1 MEYIFLLHPKEKSFI
16 NNKKIIVMKNL
27 KIKSIKNLIAV
38 IAIVAAFG
46 SFITISVN
54 GDFKMNEFL
63 QSLKVKLDK
72 YNQSVPE
79 DRVYVQLDKPLY
91 KPGETIWLSAF
102 VRNASSMKASYKSD
116 ILYVELIDPKG
127 NVAQKHQLIARKG
140 KTNADFLLDE
150 NVMGGIYKVKAYTN
164 WQKNTNDF
172 FEKEI
177 QVQKVVLPRL
187 KMKME
192 FLKKAYGPGDEV
204 VSKVDLQ
211 TLENQPLSNYGV
223 KYIVQL
229 NGQKLTE
236 SKLTSDNEGLAYVK
250 FQLPNELTTNDGL
263 LNVMIDYEG
272 RTESISRSV
281 PITLGN
287 IELGF
292 YPEGGDLVDGLI
304 SKMAFKALNEFGKPA
319 DIKGVIKDNDD
330 NTIINFESFH
340 NGMGAFELEP
350 KIGKTYY
357 AVITHPK
364 GINKKYS
371 LPKSLKRGW
380 TIHVNNSEKEKLA
393 ITIQSTET
401 ETMSLA
407 AQVRGKMYFATEI
420 NIARGKNEIEIP
432 TKDFPMGV
440 AQITLFDSKNI
451 ERAERLVFV
460 NKDKKLNISLKTDKS
475 QYLPREKVKMDIE
488 VTDERGLPMPAY
500 LSMAVVDDKL
510 LSFADDKSS
519 NILSSLMLENDL
531 KTKIEEPQFYFNA
544 KETKADEALD
554 YLLMTDGWRRFTW
567 EKVMN
572 EDYPGIAFQGEK
584 AVIKGRVLDSQG
596 KAIKDAVLKNPTTK
610 KSYKADVDGY
620 FAIDNV
626 DLYHPISVQVEA
638 NGFMT
643 NNLMVYNYTQN
654 NVVYLYGQNEM
665 TYKSATRNKQRAG
678 NNNLPAPAINGIEL
692 FEVVEEEMVQID
704 ALADDPMPKG
714 DNLKKL
720 PRKAEE
726 KNEKAKK
733 DLKDVEQLDEVE
745 IVGDA
750 QGMAFANQEI
760 AQDKRIIPTVNY
772 YRAREFAAPNYT
784 NNQEVEVRTDFRS
797 TIFWDGNIEV
807 GNNGQATVEFFNSD
821 EVTSFRTI
829 VEGVGVAM
837 IGRAEYTHFTQL
849 PFSMS
854 VKVPSQVVFGDVV
867 EIPLTLKNTTN
878 KNLVGNLM
886 VKSPKGFKVLNSEN
900 GNQMLAANTTK
911 TIYLNYEVLN
921 EIGEDNLEI
930 SFKANGLKD
939 AFVQPIKIGPKGF
952 PVSIAFSGQDLS
964 KTYSV
969 SLSDVV
975 DGSLQASLTAYPNVV
990 NDLMKG
996 IESIIR
1002 EPSGCFEQTSMSNYP
1017 NIMAMSYMKETG
1029 TDNPE
1034 LFASIDQKLDRG
1046 YKKLTSYETKEN
1058 GYEWFGS
1065 SPGHEALT
1073 AYGLMQFNDMKS
1085 VYADVSN
1092 EMVKRTSKWL
1102 MSRKDGNG
1110 GFKKNSR
1117 ALDQFGRAS
1126 EEVTN
1131 AYIVYA
1137 LSEAN
1142 YAEIS
1147 KELEAAYISSTA
1159 SNDAYQLALMT
1170 NTLFNYKDK
1179 RAENVLKSLLKLQ
1192 EKDGSWNASHSIT
1205 RSGGVSLKVETTALA
1220 MLAMLQADKKDIAAI
1235 TKAAEFLVSS
1245 RSGSGSFGSTQ
1256 GTVLALKALTTFA
1269 KFSKQTQESGV
1280 LECVIDGKVIASK
1293 NYEAG
1298 EKNAI
1303 EFKDLD
1309 KHLKTGNQKI
1319 EIRYKDTKNALP
1331 YTMSIDYNTTLP
1343 LSSKECNVDVEA
1355 ALNTNSV
1362 KVGETVRLTTKVSNK
1377 QDKGMPMTMAVV
1389 GIPSGLSAQPWQL
1402 KELQEKGTIGFYEI
1416 TDNFVVFYFRDLAPN
1431 ASHTINLD
1439 LKAEVP
1445 GKFEAPATSG
1455 YLYYTNEYKCWSNT
1469 GSITIKK

>member
-1 MEYIFLLHPKEKSFI
+1 MEYIFLMHPKGKSFK
-16 NNKKIIVMKNL
+16 NNQKYIVMQNL
-27 KIKSIKNLIAV
+27 KIKSVKSLLIAT
-38 IAIVAAFG
+38 IAFAALG
-46 SFITISVN
+46 SFISISIN
-54 GDFKMNEFL
+54 GDLKMNEFL
-63 QSLKVKLDK
+63 SSLKEKLSN
-72 YNQSVPE
+72 YNQSYPE

-102 VRNASSMKASYKSD
+102 IRNATDMKASDKSD
-116 ILYVELIDPKG
+116 ILHVELIDPKG
-127 NVAQKHQLIARKG
+127 NVAQKHQLIAHKG
-140 KTNADFLLDE
+140 KTNAEFLLDE

-164 WQKNTNDF
+164 WQKNTNDY

-204 VSKVDLQ
+204 VSKIDLQ
-211 TLENQPLSNYGV
+211 TLENQPLSNYNI
-223 KYIVQL
+223 KYIAQL
-229 NGQKLTE
+229 NGQKLIEKKMNTDE
-236 SKLTSDNEGLAYVK
+236 SGLAYMR
-250 FQLPNELTTNDGL
+250 FELPENLTTNDGL

-272 RTESISRSV
+272 KTESISRSV

-287 IELGF
+287 IDLGF

-304 SKMAFKALNEFGKPA
+304 SKVAFKALNEFGKPA

-330 NTIINFESFH
+330 NTITNFESFH
-340 NGMGAFELEP
+340 NGMGAFNLEP

-364 GINKKYS
+364 GINKKYN

-380 TIHVNNSEKEKLA
+380 TMNVNNAEKEKVMV
-393 ITIQSTET
+393 TIQSTET

-407 AQVRGKMYFATEI
+407 AQVRGEMYFATEI

-488 VTDERGLPMPAY
+488 VTDERGLPMPAN
-500 LSMAVVDDKL
+500 LSLAVVDDKL

-531 KTKIEEPQFYFNA
+531 KTKVEEPQFYFND
-544 KETKADEALD
+544 KEAKADEALD

-567 EKVMN
+567 EKVVN

-584 AVIKGRVLDSQG
+584 AVIKGKVMNGQG
-596 KAIKDAVLKNPTTK
+596 KPVANAIIKNTKTK
-610 KSYKADVDGY
+610 KTYKTTADGY
-620 FAIDNV
+620 FSISNEE
-626 DLYHPISVQVEA
+626 LYEPTYFEVMGKDMSRQ
-638 NGFMT
+638 GFT
-643 NNLMVYNYTQN
+643 ASNYTQN
-654 NVVYLYGQNEM
+654 HTIYLYEPKEVYSYN
-665 TYKSATRNKQRAG
+665 KSVRTKRA
-678 NNNLPAPAINGIEL
+678 NVPAAAVDMMMVEEDIVQAENMVLDMEAVPVQLNMVPVKADRKAPAKDDKKKEAEKMEL
-692 FEVVEEEMVQID
+692 
-704 ALADDPMPKG
+704 
-714 DNLKKL
+714 N
-720 PRKAEE
+720 
-726 KNEKAKK
+726 
-733 DLKDVEQLDEVE
+733 EVE
-745 IVGDA
+745 IVGNA
-750 QGMAFANQEI
+750 QGMAFANQLV
-760 AQDKRIIPTVNY
+760 AQEKKIIPNVNY
-772 YRAREFAAPNYT
+772 YRAREFATPNYT
-784 NNQEVEVRTDFRS
+784 NNQEVDVRTDFRS
-797 TIFWDGNIEV
+797 TIFWDGNIEI

-829 VEGVGVAM
+829 VEGVGVGM

-878 KNLVGNLM
+878 KDVVGNLM
-886 VKSPKGFKVLNSEN
+886 VKSPKGFKILNVET
-900 GNQMLAANTTK
+900 GNQMLAANITK

-969 SLSDVV
+969 SLSDMV

-1029 TDNPE
+1029 MDNPE
-1034 LFASIDQKLDRG
+1034 LFANIDQKLDRG
-1046 YKKLTSYETKEN
+1046 YKKLTSYETKEK

-1073 AYGLMQFNDMKS
+1073 AYGLMQFNDMKH

-1092 EMVKRTSKWL
+1092 EMVMRTSKWL

-1110 GFKKNSR
+1110 GFKKNPR

-1147 KELEAAYISSTA
+1147 KELEAAYSSSTA

-1179 RAENVLKSLLKLQ
+1179 RAESVLKSLLKLQ
-1192 EKDGSWNASHSIT
+1192 EKDGSWNANHSIT
-1205 RSGGVSLKVETTALA
+1205 RSGGISLKVETTALA

-1269 KFSKQTQESGV
+1269 KFSKQTKESGV
-1280 LECVIDGKVIASK
+1280 LECVIDGKVVASK

-1343 LSSKECNVDVEA
+1343 LSSKECKIAVEA
-1355 ALNTNSV
+1355 ELNTNSV

-1377 QDKGMPMTMAVV
+1377 EDKGMPMTMAVV

-1469 GSITIKK
+1469 GGITIKK

>member
-1 MEYIFLLHPKEKSFI
+1 
-16 NNKKIIVMKNL
+16 MKNL
-27 KIKSIKNLIAV
+27 KIKPIKNLIAV

-46 SFITISVN
+46 SFVTITIN

-63 QSLKVKLDK
+63 QSLNDKLNK
-72 YNQSVPE
+72 YTQHFPE
-79 DRVYVQLDKPLY
+79 DRVYLQLDKPLY

-102 VRNASSMKASYKSD
+102 IRNAADMKASEKSD

-127 NVAQKHQLIARKG
+127 NVAQKHQLIAHKG
-140 KTNADFLLDE
+140 KANADFLLDE
-150 NVMGGIYKVKAYTN
+150 NVIGGIYKVKAYTN
-164 WQKNTNDF
+164 WQQNVNNF

-192 FLKKAYGPGDEV
+192 FIKKAYGPGDNV
-204 VSKVDLQ
+204 VSKVNLQ

-236 SKLTSDNEGLAYVK
+236 SKLTSDSKGLVYVK
-250 FQLPNELTTNDGL
+250 FQLPNDLATNDGL

-272 RTESISRSV
+272 RTESISRSI

-304 SKMAFKALNEFGKPA
+304 SKVAFKALNEFGKSA
-319 DIKGVIKDNDD
+319 DIKGVIKDNND
-330 NTIINFESFH
+330 NTITNFESFH
-340 NGMGAFELEP
+340 NGMGAFDLEP

-364 GINKKYS
+364 GINKKYY

-380 TIHVNNSEKEKLA
+380 VMNVDNSKKQNLA

-407 AQVRGKMYFATEI
+407 AQIRGKIYFASEI
-420 NIARGKNEIEIP
+420 NVARGKNEIKFSV
-432 TKDFPMGV
+432 KDFPIGV

-460 NKDKKLNISLKTDKS
+460 NKDKQLNISLKTDKL

-488 VTDERGLPMPAY
+488 VTDERGLPMPAN
-500 LSMAVVDDKL
+500 LSLTVVDDKL
-510 LSFADDKSS
+510 LSFADNKSS
-519 NILSSLMLENDL
+519 NILSSLLLENDL
-531 KTKIEEPQFYFNA
+531 KTKVEEPQFYFNN
-544 KETKADEALD
+544 KEANADKALD

-567 EKVMN
+567 EKVIN
-572 EDYPGIAFQGEK
+572 EDFPAIQFEGEK
-584 AVIKGRVLDSQG
+584 AIIKGKVMNGQG
-596 KAIKDAVLKNPTTK
+596 KPVANAIIKNAQSK
-610 KSYKADVDGY
+610 KTYKTNAEGY
-620 FAIDNV
+620 FSIANEA
-626 DLYHPISVQVEA
+626 LYQPTYFEVTAKDMSRQ
-638 NGFMT
+638 GFT
-643 NNLMVYNYTQN
+643 ASNYTQN
-654 NVVYLYGQNEM
+654 HTVYLYDPKEMYSYSKSVRTKRANIPAAAVDVVMDIQQDMVMVDEMPLVMEAEPVQQNLVPVKADKKAPIKEA
-665 TYKSATRNKQRAG
+665 KKQEAEK
-678 NNNLPAPAINGIEL
+678 IEL
-692 FEVVEEEMVQID
+692 EEVVII
-704 ALADDPMPKG
+704 G
-714 DNLKKL
+714 N
-720 PRKAEE
+720 
-726 KNEKAKK
+726 
-733 DLKDVEQLDEVE
+733 
-745 IVGDA
+745 A
-750 QGMAFANQEI
+750 QGRAFANELI
-760 AQDKRIIPTVNY
+760 AKDQNIIPNVSY
-772 YRAREFAAPNYT
+772 YRAREFAAPSYQ
-784 NNQEVEVRTDFRS
+784 NQQDVEVRTDFRS
-797 TIFWDGNIEV
+797 TIFWDGNVEV

-829 VEGVGVAM
+829 VEGIGVGM

-854 VKVPSQVVFGDVV
+854 VKVPSQVVFGDKI

-878 KNLVGNLM
+878 KDVVGNLM
-886 VKSPKGFKVLNSEN
+886 VKSPKGFKVLNVET

-939 AFVQPIKIGPKGF
+939 AFVQAIKIGPKGF
-952 PVSIAFSGQDLS
+952 PVSIALSGKDLS

-1002 EPSGCFEQTSMSNYP
+1002 EPTGCFEQTSTSNYP
-1017 NIMAMSYMKETG
+1017 NVMAMNYMKETG
-1029 TDNPE
+1029 MENPE
-1034 LFASIDQKLDRG
+1034 LFASIDQKLDNG
-1046 YKKLTSYETKEN
+1046 YKRLTSYETKEN

-1065 SPGHEALT
+1065 APGHEALT
-1073 AYGLMQFNDMKS
+1073 AFGLMQFNDMKH
-1085 VYADVSN
+1085 VYADVSS
-1092 EMVKRTSKWL
+1092 EMIMRTSKWL
-1102 MSRKDGNG
+1102 MSRKDGKG
-1110 GFKKNSR
+1110 GFKKNPR

-1142 YAEIS
+1142 YSEIN
-1147 KELEAAYISSTA
+1147 KELEAAYTTSTA
-1159 SNDAYQLALMT
+1159 SNDAYQLALMA
-1170 NTLFNYKDK
+1170 NTLLNYKDK
-1179 RAENVLKSLLKLQ
+1179 RAESVLKSLLKLQ
-1192 EKDGSWNASHSIT
+1192 EKDGSWNADHSIT

-1220 MLAMLQADKKDIAAI
+1220 MLAMLKAEKKDIAAI

-1245 RSGSGSFGSTQ
+1245 RSGSGGFGSTQ
-1256 GTVLALKALTTFA
+1256 GTVLALKAITTFA
-1269 KFSKQTQESGV
+1269 KFSKQTEESGI
-1280 LECVIDGKVIASK
+1280 LECVIDGKVVASK
-1293 NYEAG
+1293 KYEAG

-1303 EFKDLD
+1303 EFKDLA
-1309 KHLKTGNQKI
+1309 KHLKAGNQKI
-1319 EIRYKDTKNALP
+1319 EIRYKDTKKALP

-1343 LSSKECNVDVEA
+1343 LSSIECKVDVDAE
-1355 ALNTNSV
+1355 LNTNSV

-1377 QDKGMPMTMAVV
+1377 EDKGMPMTMAVV

-1431 ASHTINLD
+1431 AAHTINLD

-1445 GKFEAPATSG
+1445 GSFEAPATSG
-1455 YLYYTNEYKCWSNT
+1455 YLYYTNEHKCWSNT
-1469 GSITIKK
+1469 GSIIIKK

>member
-1 MEYIFLLHPKEKSFI
+1 MEYIFLMHPKGKSFK
-16 NNKKIIVMKNL
+16 NNQKYIVMKNL

-38 IAIVAAFG
+38 IVIVAAFG

-63 QSLKVKLDK
+63 QSLKVKLDN
-72 YNQSVPE
+72 YNKSFPE

-102 VRNASSMKASYKSD
+102 IRNATDMKASDKSD

-127 NVAQKHQLIARKG
+127 NVAQKYQLIAHKG
-140 KTNADFLLDE
+140 KTSADFLLDE

-164 WQKNTNDF
+164 WQKNANDF

-211 TLENQPLSNYGV
+211 TLENQPLSNYSV
-223 KYIVQL
+223 KYMVQL

-319 DIKGVIKDNDD
+319 DIKGIIKDNEG
-330 NTIINFESFH
+330 NTITNFESFH
-340 NGMGAFELEP
+340 NGMGAFNLEP

-380 TIHVNNSEKEKLA
+380 TMNVNNAEKEKLA

-407 AQVRGKMYFATEI
+407 AQVRGEMYFATEI

-460 NKDKKLNISLKTDKS
+460 NKDKKLNISLKTDKA

-488 VTDERGLPMPAY
+488 VTDERGLPMPAN
-500 LSMAVVDDKL
+500 LSLAVVDDKL

-519 NILSSLMLENDL
+519 NILSSLLLEDDL
-531 KTKIEEPQFYFNA
+531 KTKVEEPQFYFND
-544 KETKADEALD
+544 KEAKADEALD

-567 EKVMN
+567 EKVMA
-572 EDYPGIAFQGEK
+572 EDFSAIQFEGEK
-584 AVIKGRVLDSQG
+584 AIIKGRVMNNQG
-596 KAIKDAVLKNPTTK
+596 KPMANAIIKNTKTK
-610 KSYKADVDGY
+610 KTYKTTADGY
-620 FAIDNV
+620 FSITNET
-626 DLYHPISVQVEA
+626 LYQPTYFEVTAKDMSRQ
-638 NGFMT
+638 GFT
-643 NNLMVYNYTQN
+643 ASNYTQN
-654 NVVYLYGQNEM
+654 HTVYLYDPKEI
-665 TYKSATRNKQRAG
+665 YSYSKSVKNKRA
-678 NNNLPAPAINGIEL
+678 NVPAAAVDVMMIE
-692 FEVVEEEMVQID
+692 EDMVQVDEMVFD
-704 ALADDPMPKG
+704 ME
-714 DNLKKL
+714 
-720 PRKAEE
+720 AEP
-726 KNEKAKK
+726 
-733 DLKDVEQLDEVE
+733 VEQNMIKVNVDKKAPVKEDKKKEAEKMELDEVV
-745 IVGDA
+745 IVGNA
-750 QGMAFANQEI
+750 QGRAFANQLVAKDQKI
-760 AQDKRIIPTVNY
+760 LPNVNY
-772 YRAREFAAPNYT
+772 YRAREFATPNYT
-784 NNQEVEVRTDFRS
+784 NNQEVDIRTDFRS

-807 GNNGQATVEFFNSD
+807 DNNGQATVEFFNSD

-829 VEGVGVAM
+829 VEGVGVGM

-878 KNLVGNLM
+878 KDVIGNLM
-886 VKSPKGFKVLNSEN
+886 VKSPKGFKVLNVET

-1029 TDNPE
+1029 MDNPE

-1046 YKKLTSYETKEN
+1046 YKRLTSYETKEK

-1073 AYGLMQFNDMKS
+1073 AYGLMQFNDMKH

-1092 EMVKRTSKWL
+1092 EMVQRTSKWL
-1102 MSRKDGNG
+1102 MSRKDGKG
-1110 GFKKNSR
+1110 GFKKNPR

-1147 KELEAAYISSTA
+1147 KELEAAYSSSTA

-1179 RAENVLKSLLKLQ
+1179 RAESVLKALLKLQ
-1192 EKDGSWNASHSIT
+1192 EKDGSWNANHSIT

-1220 MLAMLQADKKDIAAI
+1220 MLGMLKADKKDIAAI

-1269 KFSKQTQESGV
+1269 KFSKQTKESGV
-1280 LECVIDGKVIASK
+1280 LECVIDGKVVASK
-1293 NYEAG
+1293 KYEAG

-1309 KHLKTGNQKI
+1309 KHLKVGNQKI
-1319 EIRYKDTKNALP
+1319 EIRYKGTKNALP

-1343 LSSKECNVDVEA
+1343 LSSKECKIAVEA
-1355 ALNTNSV
+1355 ELNTNSV

-1377 QDKGMPMTMAVV
+1377 EDKGMPMTMAVV

-1445 GKFEAPATSG
+1445 GEFEAPATSG

>member
-1 MEYIFLLHPKEKSFI
+1 
-16 NNKKIIVMKNL
+16 MKNL
-27 KIKSIKNLIAV
+27 KIKSVKSLM
-38 IAIVAAFG
+38 IAIVAFAALG
-46 SFITISVN
+46 SFISISLTN
-54 GDFKMNEFL
+54 EYKMNDFL
-63 QSLKVKLDK
+63 KSLKSKLANFNNE
-72 YNQSVPE
+72 YPE
-79 DRVYVQLDKPLY
+79 DRVYVQLDKPMY
-91 KPGETIWLSAF
+91 KSGETIWLSAF
-102 VRNASSMKASYKSD
+102 VRNASTMKASEKSD

-127 NVAQKHQLIARKG
+127 NVSQKHQLIAHKG

-192 FLKKAYGPGDEV
+192 FLKNAYGPSDEV
-204 VSKVDLQ
+204 VAKVDLQ
-211 TLENQPLSNYGV
+211 TLENQPLSNYNV
-223 KYIVQL
+223 KYMVQL

-250 FQLPNELTTNDGL
+250 FQLPNELKTNDGL

-272 RTESISRSV
+272 KTESISRSV

-304 SKMAFKALNEFGKPA
+304 SNVAFKALNEFGKSA
-319 DIKGVIKDNDD
+319 DIEGVVKDNEG
-330 NTIINFESFH
+330 NTVAQFSSFH

-357 AVITHPK
+357 AQLTNPK
-364 GINKKYS
+364 GIDKKYD

-380 TIHVNNSEKEKLA
+380 TMHVANKEEATLK
-393 ITIQSTET
+393 INIQSTET
-401 ETMSLA
+401 EVMSLA
-407 AQVRGKMYFATEI
+407 AQVRGEIYFASEI
-420 NIARGKNEIEIP
+420 NVARGKNVFEIP
-432 TKDFPMGV
+432 AKDFPIGV

-460 NKDKKLNISLKTDKS
+460 NKDKKLNISLKTDKA
-475 QYLPREKVKMDIE
+475 QYLPREKVKMNIE
-488 VTDERGLPMPAY
+488 VTDERGLPMPAH

-519 NILSSLMLENDL
+519 NILSSLLLENDL
-531 KTKIEEPQFYFNA
+531 KTKIEEPKFYFNE
-544 KETKADEALD
+544 KEAKADEALD

-567 EKVMN
+567 EKVVN
-572 EDYPGIAFQGEK
+572 EDFPSISFQEER
-584 AVIKGRVLDSQG
+584 AVINGRILNSQG
-596 KAIKDAVLKNPTTK
+596 KEVKDAILKISTTK
-610 KSYKADVDGY
+610 KNYKADMEGNFV
-620 FAIDNV
+620 ISNV
-626 DLYHPISVQVEA
+626 DLYSPISVQVEA
-638 NGFMT
+638 NGF
-643 NNLMVYNYTQN
+643 LSSSFMVYNYTQN
-654 NVVYLYGQNEM
+654 NIVYLYGQNER
-665 TYKSATRNKQRAG
+665 TYPSASKTRANRAA
-678 NNNLPAPAINGIEL
+678 NVPAMEGVLIQEEFVEMEMMAIDFIE
-692 FEVVEEEMVQID
+692 
-704 ALADDPMPKG
+704 PMPKA
-714 DNLKKL
+714 DNLKKVA
-720 PRKAEE
+720 KAENKE
-726 KNEKAKK
+726 KDNK
-733 DLKDVEQLDEVE
+733 DLANNDDREAEQLDEVE
-745 IVGDA
+745 FVGNA
-750 QGMAFANQEI
+750 QGMNLAGFLV
-760 AQDKRIIPTVNY
+760 AQDKKVIPNVTY
-772 YRAREFAAPNYT
+772 YRAREFSAPNYE
-784 NNQEVEVRTDFRS
+784 NQQEVDVRTDFRS
-797 TIFWDGNIEV
+797 TIFWDGNVEV
-807 GNNGQATVEFFNSD
+807 GNNGLATVEFYNSD

-829 VEGVGVAM
+829 VEGVGVGM
-837 IGRAEYTHFTQL
+837 IGRTEYTHFTQL
-849 PFSMS
+849 PFSMA
-854 VKVPSQVVFGDVV
+854 VKVPSQVVFGDKI

-878 KNLVGNLM
+878 KNVVGNLM

-900 GNQMLAANTTK
+900 GNQMLAANSTK

-930 SFKANGLKD
+930 SFKASGLKD

-1029 TDNPE
+1029 MDNPE

-1073 AYGLMQFNDMKS
+1073 AYGLMQFNDMKH
-1085 VYADVSN
+1085 VYADVSS
-1092 EMVKRTSKWL
+1092 EMVMRTSKWL

-1110 GFKKNSR
+1110 GFKKNPR

-1147 KELEAAYISSTA
+1147 KELEAAYTSSTA

-1179 RAENVLKSLLKLQ
+1179 RAESVLKSLLKLQ
-1192 EKDGSWNASHSIT
+1192 EKDGSWNANHSIT
-1205 RSGGVSLKVETTALA
+1205 RSGGVSLKVETTSLA
-1220 MLAMLQADKKDIAAI
+1220 MLAMLQSDKKDMAAI

-1269 KFSKQTQESGV
+1269 KFSKQTKESGM
-1280 LECVIDGKVIASK
+1280 LECVIDGKVVASQK
-1293 NYEAG
+1293 YEAG

-1303 EFKDLD
+1303 EFKDLN
-1309 KHLKTGNQKI
+1309 KHLKVGNQKI

-1343 LSSKECNVDVEA
+1343 LSSKECKVEVDA
-1355 ALNTNSV
+1355 QLNTNSV
-1362 KVGETVRLTTKVSNK
+1362 KVGETVRLTTKVANK
-1377 QDKGMPMTMAVV
+1377 EDKGMPMTMAVV

-1445 GKFEAPATSG
+1445 GSFEAPATSG

>member
-1 MEYIFLLHPKEKSFI
+1 MEYIFLMHPKGKSFK
-16 NNKKIIVMKNL
+16 NNQKYIVMKNL

-63 QSLKVKLDK
+63 QSLKVKLDN
-72 YNQSVPE
+72 YNKSFPE

-102 VRNASSMKASYKSD
+102 IRNATNMKASDKSD
-116 ILYVELIDPKG
+116 ILYLELIDPKG
-127 NVAQKHQLIARKG
+127 NVAQKHQLIAHKG
-140 KTNADFLLDE
+140 KTSADFLLDE

-164 WQKNTNDF
+164 WQKNANDF

-211 TLENQPLSNYGV
+211 TLENQPLSNYSV
-223 KYIVQL
+223 KYMVQL

-319 DIKGVIKDNDD
+319 DIKGVIKDNEG
-330 NTIINFESFH
+330 NTITNFESFH
-340 NGMGAFELEP
+340 NGMGAFNFEP

-380 TIHVNNSEKEKLA
+380 TMNVNNAEKEKLA

-407 AQVRGKMYFATEI
+407 AQVRGEMYFATEI

-440 AQITLFDSKNI
+440 VQITLFDSKNI

-460 NKDKKLNISLKTDKS
+460 NKDKKLNISLKTDKA

-488 VTDERGLPMPAY
+488 VTDERGLPMPAN
-500 LSMAVVDDKL
+500 LSLAVVDDKL

-519 NILSSLMLENDL
+519 NILSSLLLEDDL
-531 KTKIEEPQFYFNA
+531 KTKVEEPQFYFND
-544 KETKADEALD
+544 KEPKANEALD

-567 EKVMN
+567 EKVMA
-572 EDYPGIAFQGEK
+572 EDFPAIQFEGEK
-584 AVIKGRVLDSQG
+584 AIIKGRVMNNQG
-596 KAIKDAVLKNPTTK
+596 KPMANAIIKNTKTK
-610 KSYKADVDGY
+610 KTYKTTADGY
-620 FAIDNV
+620 FSITNET
-626 DLYHPISVQVEA
+626 LYQPTYFEVTAKDMSRQ
-638 NGFMT
+638 GFT
-643 NNLMVYNYTQN
+643 ASNYTQN
-654 NVVYLYGQNEM
+654 HTVYLYDPKEI
-665 TYKSATRNKQRAG
+665 YSYSKSVRTKRA
-678 NNNLPAPAINGIEL
+678 NVPAAAVDMI
-692 FEVVEEEMVQID
+692 VVEEDMMQVDEMAFDMEAEPVQQNMIKVNVD
-704 ALADDPMPKG
+704 KKALVKED
-714 DNLKKL
+714 KK
-720 PRKAEE
+720 KEAEKME
-726 KNEKAKK
+726 
-733 DLKDVEQLDEVE
+733 LDEVV
-745 IVGDA
+745 IVGND
-750 QGMAFANQEI
+750 QGRAFANQLI
-760 AQDKRIIPTVNY
+760 AKDQKILLNVNY
-772 YRAREFAAPNYT
+772 YRAREFATPNYT
-784 NNQEVEVRTDFRS
+784 NNQEVDIRTDFRS

-829 VEGVGVAM
+829 VEGVGVGM

-878 KNLVGNLM
+878 KDVVGNLM
-886 VKSPKGFKVLNSEN
+886 VKSPKGFKVLNVET

-939 AFVQPIKIGPKGF
+939 AFVQPIKVGPKGF

-1029 TDNPE
+1029 MDNPE

-1046 YKKLTSYETKEN
+1046 YKRLTSYETKEK

-1073 AYGLMQFNDMKS
+1073 AYGLMQFNDMKH

-1092 EMVKRTSKWL
+1092 EMVQRTSKWL
-1102 MSRKDGNG
+1102 MSRKDGKG
-1110 GFKKNSR
+1110 GFKKNPR

-1147 KELEAAYISSTA
+1147 KELEAAYASSTA

-1170 NTLFNYKDK
+1170 NTLLNYKDK
-1179 RAENVLKSLLKLQ
+1179 KAESVLKALLKLQ
-1192 EKDGSWNASHSIT
+1192 EKDGSWNANHSIT

-1220 MLAMLQADKKDIAAI
+1220 MLAMLKADKKDIAAI
-1235 TKAAEFLVSS
+1235 SKAAEFLVSS

-1269 KFSKQTQESGV
+1269 KFSKQTKESGV
-1280 LECVIDGKVIASK
+1280 LECVIDGKVVASK
-1293 NYEAG
+1293 KYEVG
-1298 EKNAI
+1298 EKNTI

-1309 KHLKTGNQKI
+1309 KHLKVGNQKI

-1343 LSSKECNVDVEA
+1343 LSSKECKITVEA
-1355 ALNTNSV
+1355 ELNTNSV

-1377 QDKGMPMTMAVV
+1377 EDKGMPMTMAVV

-1402 KELQEKGTIGFYEI
+1402 KELQQKGTIGFYEI

-1445 GKFEAPATSG
+1445 GEFEAPATSG

>member
-1 MEYIFLLHPKEKSFI
+1 MQ
-16 NNKKIIVMKNL
+16 NL
-27 KIKSIKNLIAV
+27 KIKSVKSLLIAT
-38 IAIVAAFG
+38 IAFAALG
-46 SFITISVN
+46 SFISISLTN
-54 GDFKMNEFL
+54 EYKMNDFL
-63 QSLKVKLDK
+63 KSLKTKLSNFNSE
-72 YNQSVPE
+72 YPE
-79 DRVYVQLDKPLY
+79 DRVYVQLDKPMY

-102 VRNASSMKASYKSD
+102 IRNAADMKASDKSD
-116 ILYVELIDPKG
+116 ILHVELIDPKG
-127 NVAQKHQLIARKG
+127 NVAQKHQLIAHKG

-164 WQKNTNDF
+164 WQKNTNDY

-204 VSKVDLQ
+204 VSKIDLQ
-211 TLENQPLSNYGV
+211 TLENQPLSNYNI
-223 KYIVQL
+223 KYIAQL
-229 NGQKLTE
+229 NGQKLIEKKMNTDE
-236 SKLTSDNEGLAYVK
+236 SGLAYMR
-250 FQLPNELTTNDGL
+250 FELPENLTTNDGL

-272 RTESISRSV
+272 KTESISRSV

-287 IELGF
+287 IDLGF

-304 SKMAFKALNEFGKPA
+304 SKVAFKALNEFGKPA
-319 DIKGVIKDNDD
+319 DIKGVVKDNEG
-330 NTIINFESFH
+330 NTVIDFESFH
-340 NGMGAFELEP
+340 NGMGAFEIEP
-350 KIGKTYY
+350 KIGKSYH
-357 AVITHPK
+357 AIITHPK
-364 GINKKYS
+364 GINKKYD

-380 TIHVNNSEKEKLA
+380 TMNVNNTAKEQVTV
-393 ITIQSTET
+393 TIQSTET

-407 AQVRGKMYFATEI
+407 AQVRGEIYFASEI
-420 NIARGKNEIEIP
+420 NVARGKNVFEIP
-432 TKDFPMGV
+432 VKDFPIGV
-440 AQITLFDSKNI
+440 AQITLFDAKNI

-460 NKDKKLNISLKTDKS
+460 NKDKKLNISLKTDKA
-475 QYLPREKVKMDIE
+475 QYLPREKVKMNIE
-488 VTDERGLPMPAY
+488 VTDERGLPMPAN

-519 NILSSLMLENDL
+519 NILSSLLLENDL
-531 KTKIEEPQFYFNA
+531 KTKVEEPQFYFND
-544 KETKADEALD
+544 KEAKADEALD

-567 EKVMN
+567 EKVMA
-572 EDYPGIAFQGEK
+572 EDFPAIQFEGEK
-584 AVIKGRVLDSQG
+584 AIIKGKVMNGQG
-596 KAIKDAVLKNPTTK
+596 KPVANAIIKNAQSK
-610 KSYKADVDGY
+610 KTYKTNAEGY
-620 FAIDNV
+620 FSIANEA
-626 DLYHPISVQVEA
+626 LYQPTYFEVTAKDMSRQ
-638 NGFMT
+638 GFT
-643 NNLMVYNYTQN
+643 ASNYTQN
-654 NVVYLYGQNEM
+654 HTVYLYDPKEMYSYSKSVRTKRANVPAAAVDDVMDIEQDMVMVDEMPLVMEAEPVQQNLVPVKADKKAPVKEA
-665 TYKSATRNKQRAG
+665 KKQEAEKM
-678 NNNLPAPAINGIEL
+678 EL
-692 FEVVEEEMVQID
+692 EEVV
-704 ALADDPMPKG
+704 
-714 DNLKKL
+714 
-720 PRKAEE
+720 
-726 KNEKAKK
+726 
-733 DLKDVEQLDEVE
+733 
-745 IVGDA
+745 IVGNA
-750 QGMAFANQEI
+750 QGRAFANELI
-760 AQDKRIIPTVNY
+760 AKDKKIIPNVSY
-772 YRAREFAAPNYT
+772 YRAREFAAPNYQ
-784 NNQEVEVRTDFRS
+784 NQQDVEVRTDFRS
-797 TIFWDGNIEV
+797 TIFWDGNVEV

-829 VEGVGVAM
+829 VEGVGVGM
-837 IGRAEYTHFTQL
+837 VGRAEHTHFTQL
-849 PFSMS
+849 PFSMT
-854 VKVPSQVVFGDVV
+854 VKVPSQVVFGDKI

-878 KNLVGNLM
+878 KDVVGNLT
-886 VKSPKGFKVLNSEN
+886 VTSPKGFKVLNVET

-1029 TDNPE
+1029 MDNPE

-1046 YKKLTSYETKEN
+1046 YKRLTSYETKEK

-1073 AYGLMQFNDMKS
+1073 AYGLMQFNDMKH
-1085 VYADVSN
+1085 VYADVSS
-1092 EMVKRTSKWL
+1092 EMVMRTSKWL
-1102 MSRKDGNG
+1102 MSRKDGKG
-1110 GFKKNSR
+1110 GFKKNPR

-1142 YAEIS
+1142 YSEIN
-1147 KELEAAYISSTA
+1147 KELEAAYATSTA

-1179 RAENVLKSLLKLQ
+1179 RAESVLKSLLKLQ
-1192 EKDGSWNASHSIT
+1192 EKDGSWNADHSIT

-1220 MLAMLQADKKDIAAI
+1220 MLAMLKADKKDIAAI

-1269 KFSKQTQESGV
+1269 KFSKQTKESGI
-1280 LECVIDGKVIASK
+1280 LECVIDGKVVASK
-1293 NYEAG
+1293 KYEAG

-1303 EFKDLD
+1303 EFKDLA
-1309 KHLKTGNQKI
+1309 KHLKAGNQKV

-1343 LSSKECNVDVEA
+1343 LSSKECKVDVEA
-1355 ALNTNSV
+1355 ELNTNSV
-1362 KVGETVRLTTKVSNK
+1362 KVGETVRLTTKVANK
-1377 QDKGMPMTMAVV
+1377 EDKGMPMTMAVV

-1431 ASHTINLD
+1431 AAHTINLD

-1445 GKFEAPATSG
+1445 GSFEAPATSG
-1455 YLYYTNEYKCWSNT
+1455 YLYYTNEHKCWSNT

>member
-1 MEYIFLLHPKEKSFI
+1 MQ
-16 NNKKIIVMKNL
+16 NL
-27 KIKSIKNLIAV
+27 KIKSVKNMM
-38 IAIVAAFG
+38 IAIVAFAALG
-46 SFITISVN
+46 SFISISVN
-54 GDFKMNEFL
+54 GDLKMNEFL
-63 QSLKVKLDK
+63 SSLKEKLSN
-72 YNQSVPE
+72 YNESYPE

-102 VRNASSMKASYKSD
+102 IRNATDMKASDKSD

-127 NVAQKHQLIARKG
+127 NVAQKHQLIANKG
-140 KTNADFLLDE
+140 KSNADFLLDE

-211 TLENQPLSNYGV
+211 TLENQPLSNYAV

-229 NGQKLTE
+229 NGQKLIE

-319 DIKGVIKDNDD
+319 DIKGVIKDSDD
-330 NTIINFESFH
+330 NTITNFESFH
-340 NGMGAFELEP
+340 NGMGAFNLEP

-380 TIHVNNSEKEKLA
+380 TINVNNSEKEKLA

-407 AQVRGKMYFATEI
+407 AQVRGEMYFATEI

-488 VTDERGLPMPAY
+488 VTDERGLPMPAN
-500 LSMAVVDDKL
+500 LSLAVVDDKL

-519 NILSSLMLENDL
+519 NILSSLLLENDL
-531 KTKIEEPQFYFNA
+531 KTKIEEPQFYFND
-544 KETKADEALD
+544 KEAKADEALD

-567 EKVMN
+567 EKVMA
-572 EDYPGIAFQGEK
+572 EDFPAIQFEGEK
-584 AVIKGRVLDSQG
+584 AIIKGKVVNGQG
-596 KAIKDAVLKNPTTK
+596 KPVANAIIKNTKTK
-610 KSYKADVDGY
+610 KTYKTTADGY
-620 FAIDNV
+620 FSIANEALYQPTYFEV
-626 DLYHPISVQVEA
+626 TAKDLTRQ
-638 NGFMT
+638 GFT
-643 NNLMVYNYTQN
+643 ASNYTQN
-654 NVVYLYGQNEM
+654 HTVYLYDPKEVYSYNKSVRTKRANMPAAAPVDIMMVEEDMVMADEMPLEMEAVPVQENIAPAKVDKKKEAEKVELNEM
-665 TYKSATRNKQRAG
+665 
-678 NNNLPAPAINGIEL
+678 
-692 FEVVEEEMVQID
+692 V
-704 ALADDPMPKG
+704 
-714 DNLKKL
+714 
-720 PRKAEE
+720 
-726 KNEKAKK
+726 
-733 DLKDVEQLDEVE
+733 
-745 IVGDA
+745 IVGNA
-750 QGMAFANQEI
+750 QGRVFANQLV
-760 AQDKRIIPTVNY
+760 AKDQKIIPNVNY
-772 YRAREFAAPNYT
+772 YRAREFATPNYT
-784 NNQEVEVRTDFRS
+784 NNQEVDVRTDFRS

-829 VEGVGVAM
+829 VEGVGVGM

-878 KNLVGNLM
+878 KDVVGNLM
-886 VKSPKGFKVLNSEN
+886 VKSPKGFKVLNVET

-1029 TDNPE
+1029 MDNPE

-1046 YKKLTSYETKEN
+1046 YKRLTSYETKEK

-1073 AYGLMQFNDMKS
+1073 AYGLMQFNDMKH

-1092 EMVKRTSKWL
+1092 EMVQRTSKWL

-1110 GFKKNSR
+1110 GFKKNPK

-1142 YAEIS
+1142 YSEIN
-1147 KELEAAYISSTA
+1147 KELEAAYVTSTA

-1170 NTLFNYKDK
+1170 NTLLNYKDK
-1179 RAENVLKSLLKLQ
+1179 RAESVLKALLKLQ

-1220 MLAMLQADKKDIAAI
+1220 MLAMLKADKKDIAAI

-1269 KFSKQTQESGV
+1269 KFSKQTKESGV
-1280 LECVIDGKVIASK
+1280 LECVIDGKVVASK
-1293 NYEAG
+1293 IYEAG

-1309 KHLKTGNQKI
+1309 KHLKVGNQKI

-1343 LSSKECNVDVEA
+1343 LSSKECKIAVEA
-1355 ALNTNSV
+1355 ELNTNNV

-1377 QDKGMPMTMAVV
+1377 EDKGMPMTMAVV

-1431 ASHTINLD
+1431 AAHTINLD

>member
-1 MEYIFLLHPKEKSFI
+1 MEYIFLMHPKGKSFK
-16 NNKKIIVMKNL
+16 NNQKYIIMKNL

-63 QSLKVKLDK
+63 QSLKVKLDNHNK
-72 YNQSVPE
+72 SFPE

-102 VRNASSMKASYKSD
+102 IRNATDMKASDKSD

-127 NVAQKHQLIARKG
+127 NVAQKHQLIAHKG
-140 KTNADFLLDE
+140 KTSADFLLDE

-164 WQKNTNDF
+164 WQKNANDF

-211 TLENQPLSNYGV
+211 TLENQPLSNYSV
-223 KYIVQL
+223 KYMVQL

-319 DIKGVIKDNDD
+319 DIKGVIKDNEG
-330 NTIINFESFH
+330 NTITNFESFH
-340 NGMGAFELEP
+340 NGMGAFNLEP

-380 TIHVNNSEKEKLA
+380 TMNVNNAEKEKLA

-407 AQVRGKMYFATEI
+407 AQVRGEMYFATEI

-460 NKDKKLNISLKTDKS
+460 NKDKKLNISLKTDKA

-488 VTDERGLPMPAY
+488 VTDERGLPMPAN
-500 LSMAVVDDKL
+500 LSLAVVDDKL

-519 NILSSLMLENDL
+519 NILSSLLLEDDL
-531 KTKIEEPQFYFNA
+531 KTKVEEPQFYFND
-544 KETKADEALD
+544 KEPKANEALD

-567 EKVMN
+567 EKVMA
-572 EDYPGIAFQGEK
+572 EDFPAIQFEGEK
-584 AVIKGRVLDSQG
+584 AIIKGRVMNNQG
-596 KAIKDAVLKNPTTK
+596 KPMANAIIKNTKTK
-610 KSYKADVDGY
+610 KTYKTTADGY
-620 FAIDNV
+620 FSITNET
-626 DLYHPISVQVEA
+626 LYQPTYFEVTAKDMSRQ
-638 NGFMT
+638 GFT
-643 NNLMVYNYTQN
+643 ASNYNQN
-654 NVVYLYGQNEM
+654 HTVYLYDPKEI
-665 TYKSATRNKQRAG
+665 YSYSKSVRTKRA
-678 NNNLPAPAINGIEL
+678 NVPAAAVDMI
-692 FEVVEEEMVQID
+692 VVEEDMMQVDGMAFDKE
-704 ALADDPMPKG
+704 
-714 DNLKKL
+714 
-720 PRKAEE
+720 AES
-726 KNEKAKK
+726 
-733 DLKDVEQLDEVE
+733 VEQNMVKVNVDKKAPVKEDKKKEAEKMELDEVV
-745 IVGDA
+745 IVGND
-750 QGMAFANQEI
+750 QGRAFANQLI
-760 AQDKRIIPTVNY
+760 AKDQKILPNVNY
-772 YRAREFAAPNYT
+772 YRAREFATPNYT
-784 NNQEVEVRTDFRS
+784 NNQEVDIRTDFRS

-829 VEGVGVAM
+829 VEGVGVGM

-878 KNLVGNLM
+878 KDVVGNLM
-886 VKSPKGFKVLNSEN
+886 VKSPKGFKVLNVET

-1029 TDNPE
+1029 MDNPE

-1046 YKKLTSYETKEN
+1046 YKRLTSYETKEK

-1073 AYGLMQFNDMKS
+1073 AYGLMQFNDMKH
-1085 VYADVSN
+1085 VYADVSS
-1092 EMVKRTSKWL
+1092 EMVMRTSKWL
-1102 MSRKDGNG
+1102 MSRKDGKG
-1110 GFKKNSR
+1110 GFKKNPR

-1147 KELEAAYISSTA
+1147 KELEAAYSSSTA

-1179 RAENVLKSLLKLQ
+1179 RAESVLKALLKLQ
-1192 EKDGSWNASHSIT
+1192 EKDGSWNANHSIT

-1220 MLAMLQADKKDIAAI
+1220 MLAMLKADKKDIAAI

-1269 KFSKQTQESGV
+1269 KFSKQTKESGV
-1280 LECVIDGKVIASK
+1280 LECVIDGKVVASK
-1293 NYEAG
+1293 KYEAG

-1309 KHLKTGNQKI
+1309 KHLKVGNQKI

-1343 LSSKECNVDVEA
+1343 LSSKECKIAVEA
-1355 ALNTNSV
+1355 ELNTNSL

-1377 QDKGMPMTMAVV
+1377 EDKGMPMTMAVV

-1445 GKFEAPATSG
+1445 GEFEAPATSG

>member
-1 MEYIFLLHPKEKSFI
+1 
-16 NNKKIIVMKNL
+16 MKNL

-63 QSLKVKLDK
+63 QSLKVKLDNHNK
-72 YNQSVPE
+72 SFPE

-102 VRNASSMKASYKSD
+102 IRNATDMKASDKSD

-127 NVAQKHQLIARKG
+127 NVAQKHQLIAHKG
-140 KTNADFLLDE
+140 KTSADFLLDE

-164 WQKNTNDF
+164 WQKNANDF

-211 TLENQPLSNYGV
+211 TLENQPLSNYSV
-223 KYIVQL
+223 KYMVQL

-319 DIKGVIKDNDD
+319 DIKGVIKDNEG
-330 NTIINFESFH
+330 NTITNFESFH
-340 NGMGAFELEP
+340 NGMGAFNLEP

-380 TIHVNNSEKEKLA
+380 TMNVNNAEKEKLA

-407 AQVRGKMYFATEI
+407 AQVRGEMYFATEI

-460 NKDKKLNISLKTDKS
+460 NKDKKLNISLKTDKA

-488 VTDERGLPMPAY
+488 VTDERGLPMPAN
-500 LSMAVVDDKL
+500 LSLAVVDDKL

-519 NILSSLMLENDL
+519 NILSSLLLEDDL
-531 KTKIEEPQFYFNA
+531 KTKVEEPQFYFND
-544 KETKADEALD
+544 KEPKANEALD

-567 EKVMN
+567 EKVMA
-572 EDYPGIAFQGEK
+572 EDFPAIQFEGEK
-584 AVIKGRVLDSQG
+584 AIIKGRVMNNQG
-596 KAIKDAVLKNPTTK
+596 KPMANAIIKNTKTK
-610 KSYKADVDGY
+610 KTYKTTADGY
-620 FAIDNV
+620 FSITNET
-626 DLYHPISVQVEA
+626 LYQPTYFEVTAKDMSRQ
-638 NGFMT
+638 GFT
-643 NNLMVYNYTQN
+643 ASNYNQN
-654 NVVYLYGQNEM
+654 HTVYLYDPKEI
-665 TYKSATRNKQRAG
+665 YSYSKSVRTKRA
-678 NNNLPAPAINGIEL
+678 NVPAAAVDMI
-692 FEVVEEEMVQID
+692 VVEEDMMQVDGMAFDKE
-704 ALADDPMPKG
+704 
-714 DNLKKL
+714 
-720 PRKAEE
+720 AES
-726 KNEKAKK
+726 
-733 DLKDVEQLDEVE
+733 VEQNMVKVNVDKKAPVKEDKKKEAEKMELDEVV
-745 IVGDA
+745 IVGND
-750 QGMAFANQEI
+750 QGRAFANQLI
-760 AQDKRIIPTVNY
+760 AKDQKILPNVNY
-772 YRAREFAAPNYT
+772 YRAREFATPNYT
-784 NNQEVEVRTDFRS
+784 NNQEVDIRTDFRS

-829 VEGVGVAM
+829 VEGVGVGM

-878 KNLVGNLM
+878 KDVVGNLM
-886 VKSPKGFKVLNSEN
+886 VKSPKGFKVLNVET

-1029 TDNPE
+1029 MDNPE

-1046 YKKLTSYETKEN
+1046 YKRLTSYETKEK

-1073 AYGLMQFNDMKS
+1073 AYGLMQFNDMKH
-1085 VYADVSN
+1085 VYADVSS
-1092 EMVKRTSKWL
+1092 EMVMRTSKWL
-1102 MSRKDGNG
+1102 MSRKDGKG
-1110 GFKKNSR
+1110 GFKKNPR

-1147 KELEAAYISSTA
+1147 KELEAAYSSSTA

-1179 RAENVLKSLLKLQ
+1179 RAESVLKALLKLQ
-1192 EKDGSWNASHSIT
+1192 EKDGSWNANHSIT

-1220 MLAMLQADKKDIAAI
+1220 MLAMLKADKKDIAAI

-1269 KFSKQTQESGV
+1269 KFSKQTKESGV
-1280 LECVIDGKVIASK
+1280 LECVIDGKVVASK
-1293 NYEAG
+1293 KYEAG

-1309 KHLKTGNQKI
+1309 KHLKVGNQKI

-1343 LSSKECNVDVEA
+1343 LSSKECKIAVEA
-1355 ALNTNSV
+1355 ELNTNSL

-1377 QDKGMPMTMAVV
+1377 EDKGMPMTMAVV

-1445 GKFEAPATSG
+1445 GEFEAPATSG

>member
-1 MEYIFLLHPKEKSFI
+1 
-16 NNKKIIVMKNL
+16 MKNL
-27 KIKSIKNLIAV
+27 KIKSVKNMM
-38 IAIVAAFG
+38 IAIVAFAALG
-46 SFITISVN
+46 SFISISVN
-54 GDFKMNEFL
+54 GDLKMNEFL
-63 QSLKVKLDK
+63 SSLKEKLSN
-72 YNQSVPE
+72 YNQSFPE

-102 VRNASSMKASYKSD
+102 IRNATDMKASDKSD

-140 KTNADFLLDE
+140 KSNADFLLDE

-192 FLKKAYGPGDEV
+192 FLKKAYGSGDEV
-204 VSKVDLQ
+204 VSKIDLQ
-211 TLENQPLSNYGV
+211 TLENQPLANYGV
-223 KYIVQL
+223 KYTVQL

-319 DIKGVIKDNDD
+319 DIKGVVKDDDD
-330 NTIINFESFH
+330 NTITNFESFH
-340 NGMGAFELEP
+340 NGMGAFNLEP

-364 GINKKYS
+364 GINKKYD

-380 TIHVNNSEKEKLA
+380 TMNVDNKKEATLK
-393 ITIQSTET
+393 INIQSTET
-401 ETMSLA
+401 EVMSLA
-407 AQVRGKMYFATEI
+407 AQVRGEIYFASEI
-420 NIARGKNEIEIP
+420 NVARGKNVFEIP
-432 TKDFPMGV
+432 AKEFPVGV

-460 NKDKKLNISLKTDKS
+460 NKDKKLNISLKTDKP
-475 QYLPREKVKMDIE
+475 QYLPREKVKMNIE
-488 VTDERGLPMPAY
+488 VTDERGLPMPAS

-519 NILSSLMLENDL
+519 TILSSLLLENDL
-531 KTKIEEPQFYFNA
+531 KTKIEEPQFYFND

-572 EDYPGIAFQGEK
+572 EDFPGIAFQGEK
-584 AVIKGRVLDSQG
+584 AVIKGKVMNGQG
-596 KAIKDAVLKNPTTK
+596 KPVANAIIKNTKTK
-610 KSYKADVDGY
+610 KTYKTTADGY
-620 FAIDNV
+620 FSITNEVLYQPTYFEVTAK
-626 DLYHPISVQVEA
+626 DLTRQ
-638 NGFMT
+638 GFT
-643 NNLMVYNYTQN
+643 ASNYTQN
-654 NVVYLYGQNEM
+654 HTIYLYDPKEVYSYNKSVRTKRANVPAAAVDVMNIEKDMVMADEMPLEMEAIPVQQNM
-665 TYKSATRNKQRAG
+665 IPIKADRK
-678 NNNLPAPAINGIEL
+678 APAKDDKKKEAEKMEL
-692 FEVVEEEMVQID
+692 
-704 ALADDPMPKG
+704 
-714 DNLKKL
+714 N
-720 PRKAEE
+720 
-726 KNEKAKK
+726 
-733 DLKDVEQLDEVE
+733 EVE
-745 IVGDA
+745 IVGNA
-750 QGMAFANQEI
+750 QGMALNDLLV
-760 AQDKRIIPTVNY
+760 AQDKRIIPIVTY
-772 YRAREFAAPNYT
+772 YRAREFATPNYE
-784 NNQEVEVRTDFRS
+784 NQQEVEVRTDFRS

-829 VEGVGVAM
+829 VEGVGVGM

-849 PFSMS
+849 PFSMT
-854 VKVPSQVVFGDVV
+854 VKVPSQVVFGDKI

-878 KNLVGNLM
+878 KNVVGNLM

-911 TIYLNYEVLN
+911 TIYLSYEVLN
-921 EIGEDNLEI
+921 EIGEDDLEI

-969 SLSDVV
+969 SLSDMV

-1029 TDNPE
+1029 MDNPE

-1046 YKKLTSYETKEN
+1046 YKKLTSYETKEK

-1073 AYGLMQFNDMKS
+1073 AYGLMQFNDMKH

-1102 MSRKDGNG
+1102 MSRKDGKG
-1110 GFKKNSR
+1110 GFKKNPR

-1147 KELEAAYISSTA
+1147 KELEAAYSSSTA

-1179 RAENVLKSLLKLQ
+1179 RAESVLKSLLKLQ
-1192 EKDGSWNASHSIT
+1192 EKDGSWNANHSIT

-1269 KFSKQTQESGV
+1269 KFSKQTKESGV
-1280 LECVIDGKVIASK
+1280 LECVIDGKVVASK
-1293 NYEAG
+1293 KYEAG

-1309 KHLKTGNQKI
+1309 KYLKVGNQKI

-1445 GKFEAPATSG
+1445 GSFEAPATSG

>member
-1 MEYIFLLHPKEKSFI
+1 MEYIFLMHPKGKSFK
-16 NNKKIIVMKNL
+16 NNQKYIVMKNL

-38 IAIVAAFG
+38 IVIVAAFG
-46 SFITISVN
+46 SFITTSVN

-63 QSLKVKLDK
+63 QSLKVKLDNHNK
-72 YNQSVPE
+72 SFPE

-102 VRNASSMKASYKSD
+102 IRNATDMKASDKSD

-127 NVAQKHQLIARKG
+127 NVAQKHQLIAHKG
-140 KTNADFLLDE
+140 KTSADFLLDE

-164 WQKNTNDF
+164 WQKNANDF

-211 TLENQPLSNYGV
+211 TLENQPLSNYSV
-223 KYIVQL
+223 KYMVQL

-319 DIKGVIKDNDD
+319 DIKGVIKDNEG
-330 NTIINFESFH
+330 NTITNFESFH
-340 NGMGAFELEP
+340 NGMGAFNLEP

-380 TIHVNNSEKEKLA
+380 TMNVNNAEKEKLA

-407 AQVRGKMYFATEI
+407 AQVRGEMYFATEI

-460 NKDKKLNISLKTDKS
+460 NKDKKLNISLKTDKA
-475 QYLPREKVKMDIE
+475 QYLPREKVKMNIE
-488 VTDERGLPMPAY
+488 VTDERGLPMPAN
-500 LSMAVVDDKL
+500 LSLAVVDDKL
-510 LSFADDKSS
+510 LSFANDKSS
-519 NILSSLMLENDL
+519 NILSSLLLENDL
-531 KTKIEEPQFYFNA
+531 KIKIEEPQFYFND
-544 KETKADEALD
+544 KEAKADEALD

-567 EKVMN
+567 EKVMA
-572 EDYPGIAFQGEK
+572 EDFPAIQFEGEK
-584 AVIKGRVLDSQG
+584 AIIKGRVMNNQG
-596 KAIKDAVLKNPTTK
+596 KPMANAIIKNTKTK
-610 KSYKADVDGY
+610 KTYKTTADGY
-620 FAIDNV
+620 FSITNET
-626 DLYHPISVQVEA
+626 LYQPTYFEVTAKDMSRQ
-638 NGFMT
+638 GFT
-643 NNLMVYNYTQN
+643 ASNYTQN
-654 NVVYLYGQNEM
+654 HTVYLYDPKEI
-665 TYKSATRNKQRAG
+665 YSYSKSVRTKRA
-678 NNNLPAPAINGIEL
+678 NVPAAAVDMI
-692 FEVVEEEMVQID
+692 VVEEDMMQVDEMVFDMEAEPVQQNMVKVNVD
-704 ALADDPMPKG
+704 KKALVKED
-714 DNLKKL
+714 KK
-720 PRKAEE
+720 KEAEKME
-726 KNEKAKK
+726 
-733 DLKDVEQLDEVE
+733 LDEVV
-745 IVGDA
+745 IVGND
-750 QGMAFANQEI
+750 QGRAFANQLI
-760 AQDKRIIPTVNY
+760 AKDQKILLNVNY
-772 YRAREFAAPNYT
+772 YRAREFATPNYT
-784 NNQEVEVRTDFRS
+784 NNQEVDIRTDFRS

-829 VEGVGVAM
+829 VEGVGVGM

-878 KNLVGNLM
+878 KDVVGNLM
-886 VKSPKGFKVLNSEN
+886 VKSPKGFKVLNVET

-939 AFVQPIKIGPKGF
+939 AFVQPIKVGPKGF

-1029 TDNPE
+1029 MDNPE

-1046 YKKLTSYETKEN
+1046 YKRLTSYETKEK

-1073 AYGLMQFNDMKS
+1073 AYGLMQFNDMKH
-1085 VYADVSN
+1085 VYADVSS
-1092 EMVKRTSKWL
+1092 EMVMRTSKWL
-1102 MSRKDGNG
+1102 MSRKDGKG
-1110 GFKKNSR
+1110 GFKKNPR

-1147 KELEAAYISSTA
+1147 KELEAAYSSSTA

-1179 RAENVLKSLLKLQ
+1179 RAESVLKALLKLQ
-1192 EKDGSWNASHSIT
+1192 EKDGSWNANHSIT

-1220 MLAMLQADKKDIAAI
+1220 MLAMLKADKKDIAAI

-1269 KFSKQTQESGV
+1269 KFSKQTKESGV
-1280 LECVIDGKVIASK
+1280 LECVIDGKVVASK
-1293 NYEAG
+1293 KYEAG

-1309 KHLKTGNQKI
+1309 KHLKVGNQKI

-1343 LSSKECNVDVEA
+1343 LSSKECKIAVEA
-1355 ALNTNSV
+1355 ELNTNSL

-1377 QDKGMPMTMAVV
+1377 EDKGMPMTMAVV

-1445 GKFEAPATSG
+1445 GEFEAPATSG